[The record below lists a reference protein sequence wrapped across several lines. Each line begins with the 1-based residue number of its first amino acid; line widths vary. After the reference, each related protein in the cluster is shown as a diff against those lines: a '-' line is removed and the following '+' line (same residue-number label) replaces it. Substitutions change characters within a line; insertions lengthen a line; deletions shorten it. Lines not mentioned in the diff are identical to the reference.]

1 MTKTSGLVVWGASH
15 YRTNRVLWMLEE
27 CGAPFDHRPV
37 DIRKASQD
45 ELAEVRRMN
54 PRAKIPVLQDGSLV
68 LAESAAILTYLGDH
82 YGGSQG
88 LVPPPM
94 TRERATYD
102 VWMFFLMSEV
112 DSQSLYIHRKHVGL
126 KHLYG
131 EAPVAVEVARE
142 YFARQMRVIID
153 QLRDVEAAEE
163 GSGETYLLGGTFMA
177 CDILLGTLLLWAGSI
192 PGWLPKAGGG
202 EGAGAMAQP
211 FSEEDMA
218 LLDGYQRRLMG
229 RPGFARAAKRGA
241 FPSF

>member
-94 TRERATYD
+94 TRERANYD

-112 DSQSLYIHRKHVGL
+112 DSQCLYIHRKHVGL

-131 EAPVAVEVARE
+131 EAPVAVEAARE
-142 YFARQMRVIID
+142 YFARQLQVIID
-153 QLRDVEAAEE
+153 QLRDAAAGEE
-163 GSGETYLLGGTFMA
+163 KSGETFLLGGTFMA
-177 CDILLGTLLLWAGSI
+177 CDILLGSLLLWAGSI
-192 PGWLPKAGGG
+192 PGWLPTAGSG
-202 EGAGAMAQP
+202 EGFGSVAQP
-211 FSEEDMA
+211 FSDEDVA
-218 LLDGYQRRLMG
+218 LLSGYRRRLME
-229 RPGFARAAKRGA
+229 RPAFERAVNRGA
-241 FPSF
+241 FPSS